1 MLVPL
6 VQGWGGSSSAAQRAE
21 EMRLCLLLQGVSWP
35 WLLVDERCR
44 VSWSRTDG
52 DNVPLNGCVLVTRT
66 GEEWRGW
73 IIRETQTIRAS
84 VLSSYRG
91 TGHEC
96 SEETTCRSL
105 YPVSPT
111 GHLSFEAFFALPDP
125 LLVLSG
131 SRGWAIVC
139 TRTWNPGRWLSDTH
153 GM

>member
-1 MLVPL
+1 M
-6 VQGWGGSSSAAQRAE
+6 
-21 EMRLCLLLQGVSWP
+21 
-35 WLLVDERCR
+35 
-44 VSWSRTDG
+44 SWSRTDG

-96 SEETTCRSL
+96 SEETTCRSV

-131 SRGWAIVC
+131 STEGER
-139 TRTWNPGRWLSDTH
+139 
-153 GM
+153 